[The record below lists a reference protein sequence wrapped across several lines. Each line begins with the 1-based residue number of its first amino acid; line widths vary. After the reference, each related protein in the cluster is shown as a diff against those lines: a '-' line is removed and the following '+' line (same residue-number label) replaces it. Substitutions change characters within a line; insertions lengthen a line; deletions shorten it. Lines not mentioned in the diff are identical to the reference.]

1 MAHAKPFEHVVL
13 EDLFNPLL
21 LELVLE
27 EFEQTSGRALD
38 ALVTE
43 HESTYRARFP
53 WRLGSAAT
61 LYFGIVNSAWFVD
74 FLEGI
79 SEIPALIPD
88 VRLFGGGM
96 HETRQGG
103 AFDIHRDF
111 NLHDETGL
119 DNELVLITYLN
130 KHWDP
135 AWGGAL
141 ELWNER
147 HCVRAVAPDFGRTIL
162 MRHSERSFH
171 GHPVELKSPPA
182 RPRRS
187 VACYYYS
194 NRWAERRLAKQH
206 GSFFLG
212 ARERTRVR
220 KALKEITPPILWK
233 ILRGMLVRR

>member
-1 MAHAKPFEHVVL
+1 MGP
-13 EDLFNPLL
+13 
-21 LELVLE
+21 
-27 EFEQTSGRALD
+27 
-38 ALVTE
+38 
-43 HESTYRARFP
+43 
-53 WRLGSAAT
+53 AAT
-61 LYFGIVNSAWFVD
+61 LYFGIVNSAWFVG
-74 FLEGI
+74 FLQEI
-79 SEIPALIPD
+79 SEIPAIIPD

-96 HETRQGG
+96 HETRRGG
-103 AFDIHRDF
+103 SFDIHRDF
-111 NLHDETGL
+111 NLHDQTAL

-130 KHWDP
+130 KNWDP

-147 HCVRAVAPDFGRTIL
+147 HCVSAIAPDFGRTLL

-171 GHPVELKSPPA
+171 GHPGELESPAA

-194 NRWAERRLAKQH
+194 NRWAERRLEKQH

-212 ARERTRVR
+212 ARGRTRVR

-233 ILRGMLVRR
+233 VLRNVLVRR